1 MKLLARKSNSM
12 LALPAIVALVLVG
25 CTSTKKA
32 TTMTTTADGYV
43 PTSIEQLRSD
53 SEAFRDQR
61 VVLEAYILGMEYGT
75 NADDADQWIMVLG
88 VEPQFNDSIA
98 GQLIFPKIEVKVRV
112 AEDGYNRKI
121 LRRCFQIC
129 SESRRK
135 GDEVTIYGRYQPK
148 EAYAQYHSGVDILL
162 DKIAIGETVINTDFN
177 DHSVFTEK
185 TPGMVKK
192 TYQGVKKIT
201 NLAGTVL

>member
-1 MKLLARKSNSM
+1 MKLPARKSNSM
-12 LALPAIVALVLVG
+12 LALPALMALVLVG
-25 CTSTKKA
+25 CTSTKRA
-32 TTMTTTADGYV
+32 TTTTRADGYV

-53 SEAFRDQR
+53 TEAFRDQR

-75 NADDADQWIMVLG
+75 NTDDADQWIMVLG
-88 VEPQFNDSIA
+88 LEPQLDDSIA
-98 GQLIFPKIEVKVRV
+98 GQLIFPKIEAKVRV
-112 AEDGYNRKI
+112 AEDGYNREI

-135 GDEVTIYGRYQPK
+135 GGEVTIYGRYQP
-148 EAYAQYHSGVDILL
+148 EEDYAQYHSGVDILL
-162 DKIAIGETVINTDFN
+162 DKIAVGETVINTDFN

-192 TYQGVKKIT
+192 TYQGVRKIT
-201 NLAGTVL
+201 DLAGTVL

>member
-1 MKLLARKSNSM
+1 MKLLARKLNSM
-12 LALPAIVALVLVG
+12 PALPALLALVLVG
-25 CTSTKKA
+25 CTSTQKA
-32 TTMTTTADGYV
+32 TTTPADGYV

-53 SEAFRDQR
+53 TEAFRDQR

-75 NADDADQWIMVLG
+75 NADDADQLIMVLG
-88 VEPQFNDSIA
+88 LEPQFDDSIA
-98 GQLIFPKIEVKVRV
+98 GQLIFPKIEAKVRV

-135 GDEVTIYGRYQPK
+135 GGAVTIYGRYQPK

-177 DHSVFTEK
+177 DHSVFKEK

>member
-1 MKLLARKSNSM
+1 MKLLARKLNSM
-12 LALPAIVALVLVG
+12 PALPALLALVLVG
-25 CTSTKKA
+25 CTSTKK
-32 TTMTTTADGYV
+32 TMTTTAGGYV

-53 SEAFRDQR
+53 TEAFRGQR

-88 VEPQFNDSIA
+88 LEPQFDDSIA
-98 GQLIFPKIEVKVRV
+98 GQLIFPKIEAKVRV

-135 GDEVTIYGRYQPK
+135 GGEVIIYGRYQPK